1 LGGNP
6 FLHHTAVVEA
16 LARCLSVN
24 TTLQCVDVSDSN
36 LTEHGIR
43 LLANQLHAFSN
54 TLQVLNLAGNDLT
67 ERAAASLVEGLRHNR
82 TLESLGLDDISDCDC
97 VPMMQHFLDL
107 NRAGRRAMQNDIPL
121 ALWPQLLAR
130 AAGRMDQMA
139 CGRNENVLYSLLRG
153 PALSF

>member
-1 LGGNP
+1 
-6 FLHHTAVVEA
+6 
-16 LARCLSVN
+16 
-24 TTLQCVDVSDSN
+24 
-36 LTEHGIR
+36 
-43 LLANQLHAFSN
+43 
-54 TLQVLNLAGNDLT
+54 VLNLAGNGNDLT

-82 TLESLGLDDISDCDC
+82 TLESLGLDPSDCSDCDCDC

-130 AAGRMDQMA
+130 AAGRMDQVA
-139 CGRNENVLYSLLRG
+139 CGRSENVLYSLLRG